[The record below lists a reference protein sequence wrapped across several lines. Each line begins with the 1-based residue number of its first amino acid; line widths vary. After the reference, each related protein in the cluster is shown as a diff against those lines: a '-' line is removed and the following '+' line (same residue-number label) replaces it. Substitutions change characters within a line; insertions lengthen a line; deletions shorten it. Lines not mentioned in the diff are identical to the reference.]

1 MMLDREEQREVRSG
15 RTEYNE
21 LGEEELIFYVCCS
34 NGSETAEISVLSNSF
49 PSSYTLFSIRLFVL
63 EYVIV

>member
-49 PSSYTLFSIRLFVL
+49 PSS
-63 EYVIV
+63 